1 MGTDRCVAFRQLS
14 AIIFDYDLESMMKKY
29 VEIGIG
35 NRWIVRTEIE
45 HEDGTESEYRGYISE
60 FGYGEQFLLSA
71 AMRDLNEQESIDVR
85 LSFCLESQEVD
96 LRNIIQKRRLY
107 RQSLVGR
114 TRQNNSTSS

>member
-1 MGTDRCVAFRQLS
+1 
-14 AIIFDYDLESMMKKY
+14 MKKY

-71 AMRDLNEQESIDVR
+71 AMRDLNEQERIDVR
-85 LSFCLESQEVD
+85 LSFCLESQEFD